1 MSGAL
6 SALITKLHAT
16 SAVTSLINAT
26 AATARKSIRFGYYEQ
41 KQPTPFV
48 GLTLEG
54 EERESAAKEWGGM
67 LHSDVEIDV
76 WGTSVKQVLDLKS
89 AIADT
94 LHKWSDLTLTPKVT
108 MCEVEG
114 VTMLEKPEERL
125 HICSISVTI
134 TTLGTT

>member
-16 SAVTSLINAT
+16 TAVTSLINAT
-26 AATARKSIRFGYYEQ
+26 ASTARKSIQIGYYQQ
-41 KQPTPFV
+41 KQPTPYV
-48 GLTLEG
+48 AITVEG
-54 EERESAAKEWGGM
+54 EARESAAKSWGGM

-94 LHKWSDLTLTPKVT
+94 LHKWSDLTITPKVT

-114 VTMLEKPEERL
+114 FTMLEKPEERL
-125 HICSISVTI
+125 YICSISVTI

>member
-16 SAVTSLINAT
+16 AAVTGLINAT
-26 AATARKSIRFGYYEQ
+26 AATARKSICVGYYEQ
-41 KQPTPFV
+41 NQPLPFI
-48 GLTLEG
+48 GITLEG
-54 EERESAAKEWGGM
+54 EERESTAASWGGM
-67 LHSDVEIDV
+67 LHSEVEIDV
-76 WGTSVKQVLDLKS
+76 WAKTPKQASDIKS

-94 LHKWSDLTLTPKVT
+94 LHKWSDLAFTPKVT

-114 VTMLEKPEERL
+114 VTLLEKPEERL
-125 HICSISVTI
+125 YICSISVMI